1 MGRGRGRGGGK
12 RPWAN
17 EHRELDAGW
26 LRSVPHSENGPG
38 GLTYQVRQVGGGV
51 KTYTCPGCL
60 RAIPVGVPHVVAWPE
75 AAPFG
80 TPQGLD
86 ARRHWH
92 TECWRRRLR
101 PS

>member
-26 LRSVPHSENGPG
+26 LRSVPHSETGPG

-51 KTYTCPGCL
+51 KIYTCPGCL
-60 RAIPVGVPHVVAWPE
+60 REIPVGVPHVVAWPE
-75 AAPFG
+75 VAPFG
-80 TPQGLD
+80 MPQGLD

-92 TECWRRRLR
+92 SECWRRRLR